1 MKYLGKRSLSSVM
14 SVVLNIA
21 WYVVLIG
28 GIIVGI
34 GFSLVLFSPPDIQA
48 LITDVNNDPD
58 WQVMMNLPLILK
70 LLVIP
75 YEALTLILLLVIIRK
90 CRNLFEKFRREQV
103 FPKENVTLIREVGKF
118 LLIFSILTFRLVVL
132 LVSLLLLMLCEVFK
146 ERTALQEEHDLT
158 V

>member
-1 MKYLGKRSLSSVM
+1 MKYLGERSLSSVM